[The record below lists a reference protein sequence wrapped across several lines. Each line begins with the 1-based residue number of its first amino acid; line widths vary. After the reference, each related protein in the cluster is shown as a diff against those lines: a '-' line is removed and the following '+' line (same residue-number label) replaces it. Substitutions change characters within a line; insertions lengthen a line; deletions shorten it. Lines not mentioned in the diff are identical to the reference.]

1 MSKNIIISGAS
12 RGIGYQTAK
21 ILADAGNSV
30 VALSRSVDRLNEL
43 REAGDGKI
51 SVLSL
56 DLTHADAP
64 GEIANFLRSRNMK
77 LDGIIHNAGL
87 LISKAFIEL
96 TDSDW
101 QRQWEL
107 NVMVPVRLTRELLP
121 FLNPGAHIVNI
132 GSMGGF
138 QGSSKYQGLSAYS
151 ATKAALSSLT
161 ESLSAELADFDIA
174 VNCLCLGAVQT
185 EMLEQAFPGYTAP
198 LKPEKMGEF
207 IANFTLE
214 SHHYINGKVLPVS
227 LNNP

>member
-1 MSKNIIISGAS
+1 MGKNIIISGAS

-21 ILADAGNSV
+21 KLADAGNSV

-51 SVLSL
+51 SVLSV
-56 DLTHADAP
+56 DLTLADAP

-96 TDSDW
+96 TDFDW

-138 QGSSKYQGLSAYS
+138 QGSSKYPGLSAYS
-151 ATKAALSSLT
+151 ATKAALSSFT
-161 ESLSAELADFDIA
+161 ESLSAELTDLEIA

-198 LKPEKMGEF
+198 LKSEKMGEF